1 MSRKAAIAER
11 AEEDIRQMKVLKT
24 KFIRANKKI
33 SEGEKIA
40 HALNERIQAQ
50 TQTMQAQ
57 QDALVRN

>member
-1 MSRKAAIAER
+1 MSRKAAIAEK

-57 QDALVRN
+57 QDALVCN